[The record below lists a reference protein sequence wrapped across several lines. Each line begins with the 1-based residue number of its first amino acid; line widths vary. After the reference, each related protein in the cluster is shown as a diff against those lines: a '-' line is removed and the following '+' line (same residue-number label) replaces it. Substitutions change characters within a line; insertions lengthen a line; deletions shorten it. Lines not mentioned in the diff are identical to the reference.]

1 MVNADIGES
10 SFFVMIMFYGNDCNL
25 SVFCFADKLSHGA
38 HGTVDT
44 PGAGLKQYHGD
55 NPQNGGGQHDAVE
68 AKGKLGSSR
77 RKPGLMVGPVPGNPE
92 GPQKRHSLSQLSCA
106 GEHQPGVPEHLQEH
120 DQEEYQET
128 ISESFAFHPGGNVTL
143 S

>member
-44 PGAGLKQYHGD
+44 PGAGL
-55 NPQNGGGQHDAVE
+55 NSTIVTIPRMVE
-68 AKGKLGSSR
+68 VS
-77 RKPGLMVGPVPGNPE
+77 M
-92 GPQKRHSLSQLSCA
+92 
-106 GEHQPGVPEHLQEH
+106 
-120 DQEEYQET
+120 
-128 ISESFAFHPGGNVTL
+128 TL
-143 S
+143 

>member
-1 MVNADIGES
+1 
-10 SFFVMIMFYGNDCNL
+10 MIMFYGNDCNL

-68 AKGKLGSSR
+68 AKGKLGGPQG
-77 RKPGLMVGPVPGNPE
+77 KAGAVIGVLPGQAE
-92 GPQKRHSLSQLSCA
+92 GPQHCDCLL
-106 GEHQPGVPEHLQEH
+106 
-120 DQEEYQET
+120 
-128 ISESFAFHPGGNVTL
+128 
-143 S
+143 